1 LFALAAAAQHNSKI
15 CFSVA
20 HVSTNRGTN
29 GGIVTALGGMG
40 TQIVNI
46 VTLIC
51 EHLNKVLLQ
60 SESCVVGTNGYS

>member
-1 LFALAAAAQHNSKI
+1 
-15 CFSVA
+15 
-20 HVSTNRGTN
+20 
-29 GGIVTALGGMG
+29 MG

-60 SESCVVGTNGYS
+60 SESCVVGTNGYA